1 MKRGTHILTLVSAV
15 LIGSF
20 SNLFGQEGNEVILV
34 TEGNRSIETAY
45 RQTSQPK
52 ILDTVFPTPTT
63 SYPLLSINYEPTF
76 EIPKIE
82 PAKVNLQQKLPQ
94 LYNGYARIGIGSILM
109 PLAEV
114 YYNNGRSRKLNYGG
128 HLHHISSFGKMRNVA
143 PANFDRTNVRGFVG
157 INEKKYSWD
166 VESYYRN
173 QGLHFYGFPNENANK
188 DSIAQRFNT
197 FGLKG
202 GFHSHAH
209 DSLGLNWK
217 LGLEYRHF
225 NDKKPK
231 ADSLKDWNA
240 RENFFAIRAG
250 GEYKWGREIFAVDLD
265 ILHNSYKY
273 GVLKDS
279 IPGGVNV
286 GLETKNTIISLK
298 PSISTYSKNLKL
310 KAKIGVDLTASL
322 GAKNKVYIYPIAE
335 VKYSLFN
342 DILIP
347 YAGVTGGLTQQSFK
361 KITDENEFSLSN
373 VSLQNEHKAADGFVG
388 IKGTLSKRIGFN
400 AFISFS
406 HVKNKALFVTD
417 TVYSGRNRFNVIYDT
432 MNITKIEGSIYY
444 QLKEKVKIDLIGRYY
459 SYSAK
464 NNIFAWNLPQVQFIL
479 RGSYNLYDKFILTAD
494 VSLEGGRRVQV
505 FAAGDDV
512 LEENNQ
518 YALKMGFLADANISL
533 EYRYNKRVSAF
544 LNLNNVAAQR
554 YKRWYNYPTQGFQA
568 MIGVTFRF

>member
-1 MKRGTHILTLVSAV
+1 MKRSTHIVTLIGAV

-20 SNLFGQEGNEVILV
+20 SNVFGQNDIIINVI
-34 TEGNRSIETAY
+34 GDRSVEDAH

-52 ILDTVFPTPTT
+52 ILDTVFPIPTT

-94 LYNGYARIGIGSILM
+94 LYNGYARIGIGSLLM

-114 YYNNGRSRKLNYGG
+114 YYNNGRSRKMNYGG
-128 HLHHISSFGKMRNVA
+128 HLHHLSSFGKMRNVA

-157 INEKKYSWD
+157 VNEKKYSWD
-166 VESYYRN
+166 AESYYRN
-173 QGLHFYGFPNENANK
+173 QGLHFYGFPNENADK

-217 LGLEYRHF
+217 IGMEYRHF

-240 RENFFAIRAG
+240 RENFFAIRTGA
-250 GEYKWGREIFAVDLD
+250 EYKWGTEIFAADLD

-273 GVLKDS
+273 GVLNDTIAGFS
-279 IPGGVNV
+279 
-286 GLETKNTIISLK
+286 GLENKNTIISLR

-310 KAKIGVDLTASL
+310 KAKIGVDMTASL
-322 GAKNKVYIYPIAE
+322 GSKNKIYLYPVAE

-361 KITDENEFSLSN
+361 RITDENEFSLSN
-373 VSLQNEHKAADGFVG
+373 VSLENEHKAADGFIG

-400 AFISFS
+400 VFASFS

-432 MNITKIEGSIYY
+432 MNITKLEGSIYY
-444 QLKEKVKIDLIGRYY
+444 QLKEKVKIDVIGRYY
-459 SYSAK
+459 SYNAK
-464 NNIFAWNLPQVQFIL
+464 NNIFAWNLPQIQVVL
-479 RGSYNLYDKFILTAD
+479 RGTYNLYDKFILTVDANF
-494 VSLEGGRRVQV
+494 EGGRRAQV
-505 FAAGDDV
+505 FAAGEDV

-518 YALKMGFLADANISL
+518 YGLKLGFLADANIGL
-533 EYRYNKRVSAF
+533 EYRYNKRVSGF
-544 LNLNNVAAQR
+544 INLNNVAAQR

-568 MIGVTFRF
+568 MVGVTIRF